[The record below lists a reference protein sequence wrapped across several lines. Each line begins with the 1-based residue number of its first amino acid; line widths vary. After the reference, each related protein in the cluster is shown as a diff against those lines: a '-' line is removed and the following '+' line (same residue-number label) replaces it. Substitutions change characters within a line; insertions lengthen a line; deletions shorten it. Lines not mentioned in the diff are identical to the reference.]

1 MKVQGQTSAIDQTL
15 EQADAQTNQRDNNE
29 HQQERGFHDL
39 STDSSGPTH
48 GGGKNIANIANQG
61 SDSNSL
67 RCSGSL
73 LSMNNYLDYL
83 ANEAKAN
90 KTEQVKHR
98 GSSKKVRKG
107 SHKLYGKINHISHF
121 SETPPQDE
129 ETHTGR

>member
-1 MKVQGQTSAIDQTL
+1 MQVQTSAINQTL
-15 EQADAQTNQRDNNE
+15 EQADAQTNQRDDNE
-29 HQQERGFHDL
+29 HQQERGLNDL
-39 STDSSGPTH
+39 GTDSSGPTH

-61 SDSNSL
+61 SDSDSL
-67 RCSGSL
+67 SRSGSL

-98 GSSKKVRKG
+98 GSSEKIRKS
-107 SHKLYGKINHISHF
+107 SHKLHGEIDHISHF